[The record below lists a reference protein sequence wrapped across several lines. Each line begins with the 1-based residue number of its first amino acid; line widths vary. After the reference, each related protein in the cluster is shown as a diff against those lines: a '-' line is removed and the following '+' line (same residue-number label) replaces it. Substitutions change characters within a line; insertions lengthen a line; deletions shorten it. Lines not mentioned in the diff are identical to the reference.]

1 MRRAREAAWYAGSRT
16 GVRVR
21 EDARLRERMNRD
33 GVQPMEDLLADRA
46 ASVKYRDFV
55 PAAGGSSRDTAER
68 IRARLVDLADEPRPV
83 ALVTHGGVTV
93 DLPRAL
99 IGDDAVAVELMRHG
113 VPSCAITTLDDLP
126 VADVASVAHL
136 A

>member
-1 MRRAREAAWYAGSRT
+1 M
-16 GVRVR
+16 RVR
-21 EDARLRERMNRD
+21 EDAHPRETMNRD
-33 GVQPMEDLLADRA
+33 GAQPTEDFLADPA

-55 PAAGGSSRDTAER
+55 PAAGGSSCDTTER

-83 ALVTHGGVTV
+83 ALVTHDGVTV

-99 IGDDAVAVELMRHG
+99 IGDDAVPVELVRHC
-113 VPSCAITTLDDLP
+113 VSSCAITTLDDLS
-126 VADVASVAHL
+126 VADVASVAYL